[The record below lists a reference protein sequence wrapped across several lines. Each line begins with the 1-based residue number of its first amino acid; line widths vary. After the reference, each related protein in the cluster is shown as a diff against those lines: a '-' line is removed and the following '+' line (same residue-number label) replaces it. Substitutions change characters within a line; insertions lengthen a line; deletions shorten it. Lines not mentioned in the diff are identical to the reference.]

1 MGPIWMQASELSGIP
16 MPHRIWVDNPP
27 ASSYPACVAVK
38 CAMLQSP
45 ALGELYFQYVQEAIM
60 VHSQNIAQYEILKLV
75 AERVAASA
83 ASFDLNRFY
92 ADMENGIGL
101 EAFRKD
107 IQEVK
112 YRSIQRFPALLIRR
126 ANQQP
131 ILITGY
137 KPADVL
143 IDIIGKY

>member
-1 MGPIWMQASELSGIP
+1 
-16 MPHRIWVDNPP
+16 
-27 ASSYPACVAVK
+27 
-38 CAMLQSP
+38 
-45 ALGELYFQYVQEAIM
+45 
-60 VHSQNIAQYEILKLV
+60 LKLV

-83 ASFDLNRFY
+83 ASFNLDRFN
-92 ADMENGIGL
+92 ADMQNGNGL

-137 KPADVL
+137 KPADAL
-143 IDIIGKY
+143 IDIIGRY